1 MYPFTYKMCLVFYN
15 EPSEVYAVRNFAF
28 GIFICLTWML
38 FFYLSSGK
46 FSGNAR
52 SRITSKIQHHYV
64 SNAWVNIELF
74 HSSQY
79 ILHMVLPGMLG
90 IGFQTSA
97 LCEMNIFLL
106 TPLISISKILFF
118 IPERMQSSDLW
129 FSAILVYSGIFQS
142 NNWSRVLRELYFLL
156 G

>member
-1 MYPFTYKMCLVFYN
+1 MQVCEMYPFTYKMCLVFYN

-64 SNAWVNIELF
+64 SNAWVSIELF

-106 TPLISISKILFF
+106 TPLISISKILFLF
-118 IPERMQSSDLW
+118 LKECNPVTCGSVQSW
-129 FSAILVYSGIFQS
+129 YIQVYFKAIIEVGS
-142 NNWSRVLRELYFLL
+142 
-156 G
+156 